1 MSNFLQVFRVIFS
14 AILVSLAIPNEFFL
28 LGCPYSAL
36 VSLIPLYI
44 AVTECTSYRSA
55 FRLGALHTFSVHLL
69 SSFWLAFFKDFA
81 IFTLGASAL
90 GTGLI
95 GGILGR
101 MLYVPYARYGGQ
113 KNLCKETEAA

>member
-28 LGCPYSAL
+28 LGCPYITL

-44 AVTECTSYRSA
+44 AIAECRSYRSA
-55 FRLGALHTFSVHLL
+55 FRLGALHTFSVHLF

-101 MLYVPYARYGGQ
+101 MLYVPYARYG
-113 KNLCKETEAA
+113 